1 MVLDVL
7 PWGIYKGRTLKCEP
21 LPVPACRL
29 VVRSNS
35 PALIPLAS
43 VRVKNQLNPRGVPG
57 ILPA

>member
-1 MVLDVL
+1 MVFDAP
-7 PWGIYKGRTLKCEP
+7 PWGNYKGRMLECGP
-21 LPVPACRL
+21 RPVATCRS

-35 PALIPLAS
+35 PALSPLAS